1 MIRATKVLGQH
12 RWTQAAADTVV
23 LDFDDRHR
31 RRMAMTGTRGLEF
44 LLDLENAVALRGGDA
59 LVLEDGRLIEVVAA
73 AEPLIEIRGAD
84 PLHLVRVAWHLGNRH
99 LPTQIMPKGLRI
111 RRDHVIEAMV
121 KGLGAR
127 IIEIEAPFDPEGGAY
142 ASSHAHAAEAHAHA
156 HAIPRMPMPKPMPI
170 PRMITIM
177 VITTTTVITIT
188 TMATT
193 ITTTNIATTIITTTI
208 TPMLMTTSEPA
219 PADAGSGMNAD
230 EAAALYRLMTWL
242 SPSFPVGAFS
252 YSSGI
257 EWAVEAGDITD
268 AASLRDWL
276 AAMLSEGS
284 GFCDAVFLAQAHRA
298 ASAQDEAGLRE
309 IAELAAAFVP
319 SRERQLETSTQGRA
333 FIEIARSAWACDG
346 LDGMVA
352 ACGGAMVYP
361 VAVGIVSAAH
371 AVPLAPAMHAFLHA
385 VVSNWISA
393 GARLVPLGQTDSQR
407 ILASLEADVAATAK
421 RALEASLDDLGSA
434 TFRADLASLRHETQY
449 TRLFRS

>member
-1 MIRATKVLGQH
+1 M
-12 RWTQAAADTVV
+12 
-23 LDFDDRHR
+23 
-31 RRMAMTGTRGLEF
+31 M
-44 LLDLENAVALRGGDA
+44 
-59 LVLEDGRLIEVVAA
+59 
-73 AEPLIEIRGAD
+73 
-84 PLHLVRVAWHLGNRH
+84 
-99 LPTQIMPKGLRI
+99 
-111 RRDHVIEAMV
+111 
-121 KGLGAR
+121 
-127 IIEIEAPFDPEGGAY
+127 
-142 ASSHAHAAEAHAHA
+142 
-156 HAIPRMPMPKPMPI
+156 
-170 PRMITIM
+170 
-177 VITTTTVITIT
+177 
-188 TMATT
+188 TT

-276 AAMLSEGS
+276 AAMLGDGS

-298 ASAQDEAGLRE
+298 ASAHGRGRIARDRRTGGRLRALARAPARDIDAGPRLHRDRPLGLGLRR
-309 IAELAAAFVP
+309 ARRHGRRLRRAA
-319 SRERQLETSTQGRA
+319 
-333 FIEIARSAWACDG
+333 I
-346 LDGMVA
+346 
-352 ACGGAMVYP
+352 VYP

-371 AVPLAPAMHAFLHA
+371 AIPLAPAMHAFLHA

-407 ILASLEADVAATAK
+407 ILAALEADVAATAT
-421 RALEASLDDLGSA
+421 RALAASLDDLGSA